1 LAEVAVS
8 KSNDFNL
15 QNIDNLLWAY
25 ATVGKIDQHLFTS
38 FTPIIKLSL
47 SQSNCQNVAL
57 VAWAYAIANVNAP
70 SLFNADFV
78 AAFKQKRTILVRR
91 ISLSFISGSC
101 GKSSS
106 NLILDCLQHSVKN
119 VIMH

>member
-1 LAEVAVS
+1 LAEVAIS
-8 KSNDFNL
+8 KSKGFNL

-25 ATVGKIDQHLFTS
+25 ATVGKIDQHIFTF
-38 FTPIIKLSL
+38 FTPAIKLSL

-57 VAWAYAIANVNAP
+57 VAWAYAVANVNAP

-78 AAFKQKRTILVRR
+78 AALQAKENG

-101 GKSSS
+101 GETSS
-106 NLILDCLQHSVKN
+106 NLIFDCLQHSVKS
-119 VIMH
+119 VITH